1 MHRAKGGIVEVRTI
15 LVTCGETSGDEH
27 ASLLIRKIR
36 SIDPG
41 CRVIAMGGEKLKRA
55 GAEVIFPLEEF
66 AFMGF
71 AEIVSGIPRIIAL
84 ENKLKKILREEKID
98 LYIPVDYPGMNL
110 RIAGYARSRGVPVL
124 YYISPQVWAWGGWR
138 IGRIRRSVDLMAVIL
153 PFEEKFYRDQNIP
166 VYCAGHPM
174 LDEIPSPGG
183 PKRLPESGGE
193 IKIVLYPGSRR
204 QEMERVFPA
213 ILGAVGIIASKIPE
227 ARFVLGLAPIFEE
240 SEIDIPPALKGRVT
254 ISRHGVS
261 ELDSATL
268 AIATSGTVTLQ
279 AALSGTPTIVV
290 YRTSG
295 FTYTLGK
302 MLVRIPH
309 IAMPNVLGE
318 KEIVPELIQD
328 EVTPEK
334 IAAEAL
340 KLLSDSR
347 KYSEISM
354 EQLALRELLYKENG
368 LEKLAHKA
376 IELCLEH

>member
-1 MHRAKGGIVEVRTI
+1 MRTI

-27 ASLLIRKIR
+27 ASLLVRKIL
-36 SIDPG
+36 SIDPD
-41 CRVIAMGGEKLKRA
+41 CRVIAMGGEKLREA
-55 GAEVIFPLEEF
+55 GAEVVFPLEQF

-71 AEIVSGIPRIIAL
+71 AEIISGIPRIISL
-84 ENKLKKILREEKID
+84 ERKLKKILGEEGVD

-110 RIAGYARSRGVPVL
+110 RIAGYAKARGVPVL

-138 IGRIRRSVDLMAVIL
+138 IRRIRKSVGLMAVIL
-153 PFEEKFYRDQNIP
+153 PFEEKFYRDRDIP

-183 PKRLPESGGE
+183 PKRLPENDGE
-193 IKIVLYPGSRR
+193 IRIVLYPGSRR

-213 ILGAVGIIASKIPE
+213 ILGAVRIIASKIPE

-240 SEIDIPPALKGRVT
+240 SEIDIPPELSGRIT
-254 ISRHGVS
+254 ISRDGAA
-261 ELDSATL
+261 ELENATL

-279 AALSGTPTIVV
+279 SALSGTPVVVV

-309 IAMPNVLGE
+309 IAMPNVLAG
-318 KEIVPELIQD
+318 KEIVPELIQH
-328 EVTPEK
+328 EVTPER
-334 IAAEAL
+334 IAEKVFSLL
-340 KLLSDSR
+340 KDFRTYSDTSR
-347 KYSEISM
+347 
-354 EQLALRELLYKENG
+354 EQLALRDLLYKENG
-368 LEKLAHKA
+368 LEILAQKA
-376 IELCLEH
+376 LDLCSDRRPGT

>member
-1 MHRAKGGIVEVRTI
+1 MRTI

-27 ASLLIRKIR
+27 ASLLVRKIL
-36 SIDPG
+36 SIDPD
-41 CRVIAMGGEKLKRA
+41 CRVIAMGGEKLREA
-55 GAEVIFPLEEF
+55 GAEVVFPLEQF

-71 AEIVSGIPRIIAL
+71 AEIISGIPRIISL
-84 ENKLKKILREEKID
+84 ERKLKKILGEEGVD

-110 RIAGYARSRGVPVL
+110 RIAGYAKARGVPVL

-138 IGRIRRSVDLMAVIL
+138 IRRIRKSVDLMAVIL
-153 PFEEKFYRDQNIP
+153 PFEEKFYRDRDIP

-183 PKRLPESGGE
+183 PKRLPENDGE
-193 IKIVLYPGSRR
+193 IRIVLYPGSRR

-213 ILGAVGIIASKIPE
+213 ILGAVRIIASKIPE

-240 SEIDIPPALKGRVT
+240 SEIDIPPELSGRIT
-254 ISRHGVS
+254 ISRDGAA
-261 ELDSATL
+261 ELENATL

-279 AALSGTPTIVV
+279 SALSGTPVVVV

-309 IAMPNVLGE
+309 IAMPNVLAG
-318 KEIVPELIQD
+318 KEIVPELIQH
-328 EVTPEK
+328 EVTPER
-334 IAAEAL
+334 IAEKVFSLL
-340 KLLSDSR
+340 KDFRTYSDTSR
-347 KYSEISM
+347 
-354 EQLALRELLYKENG
+354 EQLALRDLLYKENG
-368 LEKLAHKA
+368 LEILAQKA
-376 IELCLEH
+376 LDLCSDRRPGT